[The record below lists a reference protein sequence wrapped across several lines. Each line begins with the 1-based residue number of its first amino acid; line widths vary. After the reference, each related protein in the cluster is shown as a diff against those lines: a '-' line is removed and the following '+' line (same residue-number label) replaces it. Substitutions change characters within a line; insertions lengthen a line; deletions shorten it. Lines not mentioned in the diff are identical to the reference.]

1 MTVQIPH
8 MIDLIVTENRTM
20 EKILVDYFTDL
31 VEAIDTLQEELD
43 TSEATVAALDVRLT
57 ALEALVAS
65 YHP

>member
-65 YHP
+65 HHP